1 MPEVIDLEN
10 FLAHDPKRLNLNE
23 TSVALFATRFLD
35 HGLSVFSRRI
45 DEFGYGRRHGDKMP
59 RATIWRP
66 YRFAVQDVLFANT
79 VIRHAKEHNCIEVD
93 VFLTAEPRYETLSE
107 VPDGHDLCPYE
118 PLAAAKAL
126 TLMLLSE
133 AFRCG
138 CPLRLRF
145 TRNVERTEDER
156 KVQEER
162 HEDRGRVPFAILQ
175 LAQIY
180 GIEGVD
186 AESGVLEAGQGGMLF
201 RRLTGFPPE
210 LDTRIE
216 ELAGQGL
223 LTMERSCYLVQH
235 GVWSVPELEGL
246 IRGCPYPDLLL
257 DGEVQPEQR
266 HLYHHV
272 QVHTRNALLGGVLD
286 RALSA
291 RDHSTDNSSG
301 GESSNPGSEAG
312 KDVEDD
318 DRQLVIAYD
327 PDLIARRYRLSPS
340 ENDPMPV
347 PRWVPFTRRPTTGDE
362 CDQPTGWD
370 SPTEIPR
377 DADFVALLRARDEA
391 GLLHHLADDIVAA
404 EKLLQRE
411 PGAVVAVVVPLDF
424 NDLKPEPQAALLRK
438 ASEARVILLVCP
450 ETTRTLDGYACDK
463 LNRSRVL
470 PE

>member
-1 MPEVIDLEN
+1 
-10 FLAHDPKRLNLNE
+10 
-23 TSVALFATRFLD
+23 
-35 HGLSVFSRRI
+35 
-45 DEFGYGRRHGDKMP
+45 MP
-59 RATIWRP
+59 RANAWRP
-66 YRFAVQDVLFANT
+66 YRFAVQDVIFALT
-79 VIRHAKEHNCIEVD
+79 SIRHAKEHNSIEVD
-93 VFLTAEPRYETLSE
+93 VFLAFDPKYLTPDDDPPGE
-107 VPDGHDLCPYE
+107 VPDGHDLYPYE

-175 LAQIY
+175 LAQMY
-180 GIEGVD
+180 GIDGVD

-246 IRGCPYPDLLL
+246 IRGCPYPDLVL

-272 QVHTRNALLGGVLD
+272 QVHTRTALLGGVLD

-291 RDHSTDNSSG
+291 RDHSTENSAE
-301 GESSNPGSEAG
+301 GESSNPGSAAG

-318 DRQLVIAYD
+318 DRQLVITYD

-347 PRWVPFTRRPTTGDE
+347 PRWVPFTRRPSTGDE

-377 DADFVALLRARDEA
+377 DTDFVALLRARDEA

-404 EKLLQRE
+404 EKFLQRE